1 MPTPSCCFTND
12 REGHATVG
20 HAMVTVLQHH
30 DVGDVEL
37 GKLVIKCVRM
47 LVSILQTFYIRQFY
61 TRLFKNNTYAYVY
74 THVFLSHSCAS
85 NIEASG
91 YLWIE
96 KVILC
101 VCNM

>member
-1 MPTPSCCFTND
+1 
-12 REGHATVG
+12 
-20 HAMVTVLQHH
+20 MVTVLQHH
-30 DVGDVEL
+30 DAGDGEL
-37 GKLVIKCVRM
+37 GKLVIKSVRM
-47 LVSILQTFYIRQFY
+47 LVSISQTFYIRQFY
-61 TRLFKNNTYAYVY
+61 MRLFKNNIYAYVY
-74 THVFLSHSCAS
+74 TDVILSHSCAS